1 MRHVG
6 DLLKELGF
14 NKDAPLETQ
23 KAFLKHLV
31 KAAEQPKLPPL
42 ATEETATSQNL
53 PQQLSLFDLLPPIES
68 LAARKSSRR
77 SA

>member
-1 MRHVG
+1 MRHIG
-6 DLLKELGF
+6 ELLKELGF

-31 KAAEQPKLPPL
+31 KAAEVSKRTSEIPP
-42 ATEETATSQNL
+42 SHNL
-53 PQQLSLFDLLPPIES
+53 PAQLSLFDLLPP
-68 LAARKSSRR
+68 LNHPAGPKSDKR

>member
-1 MRHVG
+1 MRQIG
-6 DLLKELGF
+6 ELLKELGF

-31 KAAEQPKLPPL
+31 KAAELPKRPAL
-42 ATEETATSQNL
+42 TTDESINSKNL
-53 PQQLSLFDLLPPIES
+53 PEQLSLFDLLPPVERQ
-68 LAARKSSRR
+68 AVPKSSKR